1 MTLRTVFFA
10 AEARACAGF
19 ASALPAAVR
28 RHASRACW
36 RIFLPLPSL
45 SLLSSRIRPTG
56 HRPNKNM
63 APIMIHELRSL
74 LLFFFGGRG
83 CKPLFS
89 SYS

>member
-28 RHASRACW
+28 CHASRACW
-36 RIFLPLPSL
+36 RIFLPPPSL

-56 HRPNKNM
+56 QATANITAMN
-63 APIMIHELRSL
+63 IHEPRSL
-74 LLFFFGGRG
+74 SFFFGGFG
-83 CKPLFS
+83 
-89 SYS
+89 